1 MMGASRTSPV
11 CDCPS
16 CGASSIDIEHE
27 QVGNGYRLFVEIAL
41 RLVCK
46 ECPLDMSLGSVDIA
60 VDRPSMRDGYRA
72 EADTTDRLHT
82 LVDDIGKRV
91 TNVNDDRELRVVR
104 DRLNSLSRE
113 IEDL

>member
-1 MMGASRTSPV
+1 MY
-11 CDCPS
+11 DCPE

-27 QVGNGYRLFVEIAL
+27 QVGDGYRPVVEVSL

-46 ECPLDMSLGSVDIA
+46 KCPLEIRLGSVDIA
-60 VDRPSMRDGYRA
+60 ANRSGMYDGYRA
-72 EADTTDRLHT
+72 DADTTDRLHK
-82 LVDDIGKRV
+82 LVDDIGERV
-91 TNVNDDRELRVVR
+91 TNVNDDHEIGVVR